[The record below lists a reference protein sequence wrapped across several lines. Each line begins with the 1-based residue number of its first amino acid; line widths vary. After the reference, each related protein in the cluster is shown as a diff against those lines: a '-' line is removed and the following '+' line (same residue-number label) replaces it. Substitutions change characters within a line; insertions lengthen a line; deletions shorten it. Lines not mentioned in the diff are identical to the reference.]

1 MNNQDYIY
9 EEMFNDL
16 IRGIGVITFGK
27 ERWIQQ
33 GDSFVW
39 YDRLTGKYN
48 DKTELL
54 VAIGRTIKELEDDFS

>member
-1 MNNQDYIY
+1 MNNQDHIY

-33 GDSFVW
+33 VDSFVW
-39 YDRLTGKYN
+39 YDRLTGKYH
-48 DKTELL
+48 DKTNTLAEILHE
-54 VAIGRTIKELEDDFS
+54 IKEFGSL